1 MVRLKFRLRLRL
13 IFRFKLIMRVSLE
26 RVRRTFYRNLKC
38 GFVSCLGSG
47 WLVRLCLEWISRMR
61 GKGEKECQ
69 YEVSMRSRMRVL
81 TQGKG

>member
-1 MVRLKFRLRLRL
+1 MVRLKFRVRLRL
-13 IFRFKLIMRVSLE
+13 IFRLKLIMRVSLV

-47 WLVRLCLEWISRMR
+47 WLVRLCLGWISRMR

-69 YEVSMRSRMRVL
+69 YEIKDESFD
-81 TQGKG
+81 TG